1 MSRISLRVGFSA
13 AGSVSSASFALFLK
27 NIGLIPVGH
36 DLSSR
41 VLDNRHLSRYLSSP
55 PVTKH
60 EAYKDFLRSFILNHC
75 DLYLPFLDSELQV
88 CFELKKESELFST
101 RIPLSDSSTIQ
112 ACDDKLHLKELLSS
126 CGINCIPQPDC
137 VPVVV
142 KPRRGSGGKE
152 ILIIRDP
159 VLFPHIQSTFQNSD
173 YMLEA
178 YLPGILISTDVLW
191 DIEGRVDTIFSRIRS
206 NGGGVST
213 ASKPV
218 TNQVLLDTIYKAV
231 QKLGSIIPFSGL
243 ISVQFIAFNDNLYLL
258 EINCRPG
265 GSISHSHMLGSQIF
279 TNFLAQYLSY
289 RTPSTSS
296 SPAFR
301 HISRFFYD
309 ECI

>member
-41 VLDNRHLSRYLSSP
+41 VLDNRHLSRYLSS

-152 ILIIRDP
+152 ILIIR
-159 VLFPHIQSTFQNSD
+159 IQFYFLIYNLLSRILIICLKRICQESLSQPMF
-173 YMLEA
+173 Y
-178 YLPGILISTDVLW
+178 GILKVELTLFFLELEVMVVVFQQLPNLS
-191 DIEGRVDTIFSRIRS
+191 
-206 NGGGVST
+206 
-213 ASKPV
+213 
-218 TNQVLLDTIYKAV
+218 
-231 QKLGSIIPFSGL
+231 L
-243 ISVQFIAFNDNLYLL
+243 IK
-258 EINCRPG
+258 
-265 GSISHSHMLGSQIF
+265 
-279 TNFLAQYLSY
+279 
-289 RTPSTSS
+289 
-296 SPAFR
+296 
-301 HISRFFYD
+301 FF
-309 ECI
+309 

>member
-1 MSRISLRVGFSA
+1 MI
-13 AGSVSSASFALFLK
+13 AS
-27 NIGLIPVGH
+27 
-36 DLSSR
+36 
-41 VLDNRHLSRYLSSP
+41 
-55 PVTKH
+55 
-60 EAYKDFLRSFILNHC
+60 
-75 DLYLPFLDSELQV
+75 
-88 CFELKKESELFST
+88 
-101 RIPLSDSSTIQ
+101 
-112 ACDDKLHLKELLSS
+112 LKELLSS

-137 VPVVV
+137 VLLLLN
-142 KPRRGSGGKE
+142 RRGSGGKE
-152 ILIIRDP
+152 ILIIRDQFFLIYNLLSRILIICLKRICQESLSQP
-159 VLFPHIQSTFQNSD
+159 MF
-173 YMLEA
+173 Y
-178 YLPGILISTDVLW
+178 GILKVELTL
-191 DIEGRVDTIFSRIRS
+191 FSRIRS
-206 NGGGVST
+206 NGGGVSA